1 VAGIV
6 EQLIAPLTKTIGK
19 KPAAKDPSAVAA
31 GGASAPTGRKP
42 ILFALYNL
50 IDLQI

>member
-19 KPAAKDPSAVAA
+19 KPAAKDPSAAA
-31 GGASAPTGRKP
+31 AAGGGASAPTGK
-42 ILFALYNL
+42 
-50 IDLQI
+50 